1 MVEICADSISVPLEI
16 LGHKYWAS
24 RNKMNNYNRVLD
36 ALNGIFGYDDQV
48 KSTFRKVR
56 QFFDERTNEEVVII
70 EYRVRRDDLSKRKL
84 LRSINHA
91 ARRKAR

>member
-1 MVEICADSISVPLEI
+1 
-16 LGHKYWAS
+16 
-24 RNKMNNYNRVLD
+24 MNNYNRVLD

-56 QFFDERTNEEVVII
+56 QFFDERNNEEVVII

-84 LRSINHA
+84 LQSINH
-91 ARRKAR
+91 RVGKRKAH